1 MSPRSRRMRLLI
13 AATSFAD
20 AQAALRLAER
30 LGTGLASDLLGLMVE
45 ETEALAL
52 AQLPGRQVVT
62 QSGRMMPPPAPEALR
77 RMLDREAR
85 AFEQGLAR
93 LAEAQMLRWSFRREG
108 GELVRG
114 VLAALQGGQGDLLI
128 LGQGTARGPLG
139 AILALGPEA
148 GAAAQLARQLGKA
161 LGRPVEVLD
170 ASDPVRLP
178 ARLARRR
185 AAAVVIGPELLT
197 GTDPEGLRALLG
209 AARCPVLLLRDPHPT
224 GLPTTGQ

>member
-1 MSPRSRRMRLLI
+1 MSARPPRLRLLI
-13 AATSFAD
+13 AASSYSD

-30 LGTGLASDLLGLMVE
+30 LGAGLASDLLGLMVE
-45 ETEALAL
+45 ETEALDL
-52 AQLPGRQVVT
+52 AQLPGRQLVT
-62 QSGRMMPPPAPEALR
+62 HSGRMRPPPAPEALR

-128 LGQGTARGPLG
+128 LGRGMMRGPAG
-139 AILALGPEA
+139 CILALGPEG
-148 GAAAQLARQLGKA
+148 GAAAGLAQQLGAA
-161 LGRPVEVLD
+161 LGLPVEVLREPD
-170 ASDPVRLP
+170 P

-185 AAAVVIGPELLT
+185 AAAVVV
-197 GTDPEGLRALLG
+197 DPESAGLSDPAALRALLV
-209 AARCPVLLLRDPHPT
+209 AARCPVLLLREPALP
-224 GLPTTGQ
+224 GLPTGGD